1 MKKISA
7 MIAAI
12 AIASSASA
20 VIVGVDFANDGG
32 YAASFA
38 GEYVVSLVHNGTDAA
53 IEVGLDLLGTG
64 DSFLSDTS
72 GDALGTAQYTSAAG
86 FAGSFSS
93 QGVWE
98 SDVADSGEIVIR
110 IIETGFGVGSVGS
123 QWVVASANFTEYDSL
138 VASTI
143 YSSDVATSG
152 FTLGTSGEAFTV
164 IPEPATIG
172 LLGIAGAGL
181 YATRRKTVA

>member
-38 GEYVVSLVHNGTDAA
+38 GEYVVSLVHNGSDAA
-53 IEVGLDLLGTG
+53 TQVELNLLGTG
-64 DSFLSDTS
+64 DSFLSDAS
-72 GDALGTAQYTSAAG
+72 LGTAQYTSAPG

-123 QWVVASANFTEYDSL
+123 QWVVASASFTEYDSL

-143 YSSDVATSG
+143 YSSNVADGG

-164 IPEPATIG
+164 VPEPATIG

-181 YATRRKTVA
+181 YAARRKTVA